1 MNLLAIDRSTDT
13 QSVAV
18 AKDGKIAARVFA
30 GLDSRSAEWPVK
42 VRDFL
47 AANGLAVGDVDTIL
61 VGQGPGSFAGIR
73 SALAFA
79 QGLAL
84 PAGKKVV
91 GLPSTLALAR
101 DGAKKVV
108 GLPSTLALAREGAR
122 TAVVGDARRDR
133 FWVIVYDG
141 VQTVK
146 DFTLVAKDEL
156 ANTVPEHCAV
166 VTPDGARIE
175 PLLQAV
181 FAHHYKGSL
190 VPLAA
195 NLAEVALAHPELL
208 RPEPL
213 PIYLQ
218 PAVRPPA

>member
-18 AKDGKIAARVFA
+18 AKDGKIASKVFA
-30 GLDSRSAEWPVK
+30 GMDSRSAEWPCK

-47 AANGLAVGDVDTIL
+47 AANGLSVQDLDTIL

-73 SALAFA
+73 AALAFA

-84 PAGKKVV
+84 PAGKPVV

-101 DGAKKVV
+101 DGA
-108 GLPSTLALAREGAR
+108 R
-122 TAVVGDARRDR
+122 TAVVGDARRER
-133 FWVIVYDG
+133 YWVVIYEG
-141 VQTVK
+141 MNTVR

-156 ANTVPEHCAV
+156 ANAVPEHCAV

-181 FAHHYKGSL
+181 FGHHYKGSL

-195 NLAEVALAHPELL
+195 RLAEVALAHPDLP

-218 PAVRPPA
+218 PAVRPPEP

>member
-18 AKDGKIAARVFA
+18 AKDGKIAARVLA
-30 GLDSRSAEWPVK
+30 GLDSRSAEWPVRI
-42 VRDFL
+42 RDFL
-47 AANGLAVGDVDTIL
+47 AANGLAVQDLDTIL

-84 PAGKKVV
+84 PAGKRVV
-91 GLPSTLALAR
+91 GLPSTLALTR
-101 DGAKKVV
+101 D
-108 GLPSTLALAREGAR
+108 GAR
-122 TAVVGDARRDR
+122 TAVIGDARRDR
-133 FWVIVYDG
+133 FWVIVYEG

-156 ANTVPEHCAV
+156 ANAVPEHCAV

-175 PLLQAV
+175 PLLQGV

-195 NLAEVALAHPELL
+195 HLAEVALAHPELL

>member
-13 QSVAV
+13 QSVAL
-18 AKDGKIAARVFA
+18 ARDGKVVGRVFA
-30 GLDSRSAEWPVK
+30 GMDARSAEWPLK
-42 VRDFL
+42 IRDFL
-47 AANGLAVGDVDTIL
+47 AANGLAVNDLDQIL

-73 SALAFA
+73 AALAFA

-84 PAGKKVV
+84 GNAMKRTMVV
-91 GLPSTLALAR
+91 GLPSTCALTR
-101 DGAKKVV
+101 D
-108 GLPSTLALAREGAR
+108 GAR

-133 FWVIVYDG
+133 FWVVLYDG
-141 VQTVK
+141 VKCVK

-156 ANTVPEHCAV
+156 VGAVPDHYAV

-175 PLLQAV
+175 PLLQAM

-190 VPLAA
+190 VPLAQH
-195 NLAEVALAHPELL
+195 LAEVAVAHPEFL

-213 PIYLQ
+213 PLYLQ
-218 PAVRPPA
+218 PAVRG

>member
-1 MNLLAIDRSTDT
+1 M
-13 QSVAV
+13 
-18 AKDGKIAARVFA
+18 
-30 GLDSRSAEWPVK
+30 
-42 VRDFL
+42 
-47 AANGLAVGDVDTIL
+47 
-61 VGQGPGSFAGIR
+61 
-73 SALAFA
+73 
-79 QGLAL
+79 
-84 PAGKKVV
+84 
-91 GLPSTLALAR
+91 
-101 DGAKKVV
+101 V

-146 DFTLVAKDEL
+146 DFMLVAKDEL
-156 ANTVPEHCAV
+156 ANAVPEHCAV

-175 PLLQAV
+175 SLLQAV

>member
-101 DGAKKVV
+101 
-108 GLPSTLALAREGAR
+108 EGAR

-133 FWVIVYDG
+133 FWVIVYEG

-146 DFTLVAKDEL
+146 DFTLVAKDDNCIALVRSCVVQHVE
-156 ANTVPEHCAV
+156 ADFARKVCKACAY
-166 VTPDGARIE
+166 GACLGLVAVHME
-175 PLLQAV
+175 GYALHGGQAGGRT
-181 FAHHYKGSL
+181 AGW
-190 VPLAA
+190 
-195 NLAEVALAHPELL
+195 
-208 RPEPL
+208 R
-213 PIYLQ
+213 
-218 PAVRPPA
+218 

>member
-47 AANGLAVGDVDTIL
+47 AANGLAVQDVDTIL

-84 PAGKKVV
+84 PAGKRVV
-91 GLPSTLALAR
+91 GLPSTLALTR
-101 DGAKKVV
+101 D
-108 GLPSTLALAREGAR
+108 GAR

-133 FWVIVYDG
+133 FWVRAG
-141 VQTVK
+141 
-146 DFTLVAKDEL
+146 
-156 ANTVPEHCAV
+156 EHG
-166 VTPDGARIE
+166 TR
-175 PLLQAV
+175 
-181 FAHHYKGSL
+181 
-190 VPLAA
+190 
-195 NLAEVALAHPELL
+195 ALRGGHA
-208 RPEPL
+208 
-213 PIYLQ
+213 
-218 PAVRPPA
+218 

>member
-1 MNLLAIDRSTDT
+1 MTILAIDRSTDT
-13 QSVAV
+13 QSVAL
-18 AKDGKIAARVFA
+18 ARDGKVYAKVFA
-30 GLDSRSAEWPVK
+30 GLDSRASDWPVK
-42 VRDFL
+42 IRDFL
-47 AANGLAVGDVDTIL
+47 AAHGAGVRDLDQVL

-73 SALAFA
+73 AALAFA

-84 PAGKKVV
+84 PAGKPVV

-101 DGAKKVV
+101 DGA
-108 GLPSTLALAREGAR
+108 R
-122 TAVVGDARRDR
+122 TAVVGDARRER
-133 FWVIVYDG
+133 YWVVIYEG
-141 VQTVK
+141 MNTVR

-156 ANTVPEHCAV
+156 ANAVPEHCAV
-166 VTPDGARIE
+166 VTPDGVRIE

-181 FAHHYKGSL
+181 FGHHYKGSL

-195 NLAEVALAHPELL
+195 RLAEVALAHPDLP

-218 PAVRPPA
+218 PAVRPPEP